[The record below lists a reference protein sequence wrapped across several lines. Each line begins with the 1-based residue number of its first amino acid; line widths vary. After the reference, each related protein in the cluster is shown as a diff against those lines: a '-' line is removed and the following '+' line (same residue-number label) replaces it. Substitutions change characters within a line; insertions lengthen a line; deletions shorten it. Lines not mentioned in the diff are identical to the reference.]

1 MKKALIIAGIVLAAA
16 LAGGVWWYTSQPAPV
31 EDPEPQDDAVAVGVG
46 ADEPEPEPEPPEET
60 PETGEDHFGEI
71 FYNEETGEFEF
82 VDGSGSV
89 SEVLGLEDKTEEE
102 PADQQ
107 GEQDTEPAD
116 QQPGDNQ
123 QQEQTGGYDAATE
136 EEIARRWEK
145 IQRKLDEA
153 GISHGSS
160 IAEGKG
166 SLAGDGSMIH
176 WN

>member
-46 ADEPEPEPEPPEET
+46 ADEPEPGPEPEPPEET
-60 PETGEDHFGEI
+60 PEPEEDHFGEI

-116 QQPGDNQ
+116 QQ
-123 QQEQTGGYDAATE
+123 TGGYDAATE
-136 EEIARRWEK
+136 EEIARRWEE